1 MDVSLVPV
9 RFLLIFLLR
18 LLSVPPARLTL
29 FLEPVLG
36 LSDSIIRLVR
46 LRVVVALGAL
56 AAVRDFLAI

>member
-29 FLEPVLG
+29 SLEPVLD

-46 LRVVVALGAL
+46 LRVAVVSGTL
-56 AAVRDFLAI
+56 AIVRDFLVI